1 MSFQEAFKSKIA
13 SSCFDSAEFLV
24 RAHSELEN
32 ELQDDNIIVADG
44 AEKVQHFEGQLSS
57 VSDQLEKLEVKYEL
71 LEKRI
76 KKLEVSQLVKVKGGQ
91 LAFEINRAVVH
102 KVLDGIVDPDEEQ
115 INTIGDMEKAFEGE
129 SNYDD
134 IFEKE
139 DNVNKAM
146 EK

>member
-1 MSFQEAFKSKIA
+1 M
-13 SSCFDSAEFLV
+13 

-76 KKLEVSQLVKVKGGQ
+76 KKLEVSRLVRVKGGQ

-102 KVLDGIVDPDEEQ
+102 KVLDGIVDPDE
-115 INTIGDMEKAFEGE
+115 
-129 SNYDD
+129 
-134 IFEKE
+134 
-139 DNVNKAM
+139 
-146 EK
+146 